1 MSVRI
6 QKCALELLWKQWT
19 AVGVAGNVKPPQQA
33 IDLEALIAFTPY
45 VAALDPRLADESF
58 DWCMRIGKSFIS
70 ISRLRQITRQM
81 PMRSDD
87 AASVDLPSILTA
99 KVDTS
104 DRRLSKKSRPP
115 VLELPCLVQLR
126 SRYIFGVGARADI
139 LTRLATRDRIAGP
152 QRAATISPTGY
163 TKQAVATVLDEL
175 SQAGVLKKLVRTK
188 RVTYEVAKDAALRS
202 LLAPLP
208 KRMPSWTERFIIV
221 ATILETA
228 NRFGKRATYG
238 IELAKAL
245 DQIRPTIAAAGE
257 QAPIIGRPD
266 DLRARIER
274 WAIELLDDNV
284 WETSWIFD
292 GQDITYEILETLNKK
307 IVETVQSGEYPVGY
321 TELEDLAFRNINSK
335 TGTADFAVQFTAEH
349 PKEEFSFNGRV
360 EGTLRFDPKT
370 GDKAA
375 FLKSLVVK
383 DAREHFDIS
392 DPKE

>member
-6 QKCALELLWKQWT
+6 QKRAIELLWKQWT
-19 AVGVAGNVKPPQQA
+19 AVGVAGNLKPPQQA

-70 ISRLRQITRQM
+70 ISRLRQINRQM
-81 PMRSDD
+81 PVRSAD
-87 AASVDLPSILTA
+87 AATLDLPSILTA

-139 LTRLATRDRIAGP
+139 LSRLATRDRISGA
-152 QRAATISPTGY
+152 QRAATIGPTGY
-163 TKQAVATVLDEL
+163 TKQAVATVLEEL
-175 SQAGVLKKLVRTK
+175 SQAGVLKKMVRTK
-188 RVTYEVAKDAALRS
+188 RVTYEVTKDSALRS

-221 ATILETA
+221 ATILNTF

-245 DQIRPTIAAAGE
+245 DQIRSTIAAADE

-266 DLRARIER
+266 ELGMRIER
-274 WAIELLDDNV
+274 WAIALLDDNV

-292 GQDITYEILETLNKK
+292 GQDITYEILEALNDRLVK
-307 IVETVQSGEYPVGY
+307 TVHSGDYPVSHI
-321 TELEDLAFRNINSK
+321 ELGNHGFRNIDSK
-335 TGTADFAVQFTAEH
+335 GGVAEFTVQFTSEH
-349 PKEEFSFNGRV
+349 PKDEFAFYRRV
-360 EGTLRFDPKT
+360 EGTLRFDPKAE
-370 GDKAA
+370 DKAD
-375 FLKSLVVK
+375 LLQSLVIE
-383 DAREHFDIS
+383 DAREHFDIG
-392 DPKE
+392 DPKD